1 METEVLLY
9 IADFIN
15 SLSAIRNDEMEVC
28 ESIMLVNAIKLKAG
42 IHPIVVVKHNTEVET
57 VPLLLDSPLHYS
69 CVCVHAGVNKIHY
82 FISINHKFF

>member
-28 ESIMLVNAIKLKAG
+28 ESIMLVNAIKLK
-42 IHPIVVVKHNTEVET
+42 T
-57 VPLLLDSPLHYS
+57 
-69 CVCVHAGVNKIHY
+69 
-82 FISINHKFF
+82 

>member
-42 IHPIVVVKHNTEVET
+42 IHFC
-57 VPLLLDSPLHYS
+57 S
-69 CVCVHAGVNKIHY
+69 G
-82 FISINHKFF
+82 

>member
-28 ESIMLVNAIKLKAG
+28 ESIMLVNTIKLKAG
-42 IHPIVVVKHNTEVET
+42 IHFC
-57 VPLLLDSPLHYS
+57 S
-69 CVCVHAGVNKIHY
+69 G
-82 FISINHKFF
+82 